1 MSTGERTGAAKLKW
15 VVIVDQS
22 LSPGQAV
29 NAAVCVSAATA
40 PAVPG
45 LLGPG
50 GPDAAEQ
57 WHPGLPWAGCSI
69 LSAGSAQ
76 MTAIRQQ
83 ALERQLL
90 AADMPAA
97 AQATRVYDD
106 YLREL
111 AKTHPGDLAVLAV
124 SAEPGGQAGTP
135 PGTAGVGP
143 GTIGAWQV
151 SRRPAA
157 PSGALCQSAWF
168 SAGRRFW
175 PDEWLNTGHGGARVA
190 SGLDRAD
197 GRQGLPDVRCARQG

>member
-1 MSTGERTGAAKLKW
+1 MNTYETPIGASQAGHGYAPGEMSTGERTGAAKLKW

-22 LSPGQAV
+22 LSPGQAA

-83 ALERQLL
+83 A
-90 AADMPAA
+90 
-97 AQATRVYDD
+97 
-106 YLREL
+106 
-111 AKTHPGDLAVLAV
+111 
-124 SAEPGGQAGTP
+124 
-135 PGTAGVGP
+135 
-143 GTIGAWQV
+143 
-151 SRRPAA
+151 
-157 PSGALCQSAWF
+157 
-168 SAGRRFW
+168 
-175 PDEWLNTGHGGARVA
+175 
-190 SGLDRAD
+190 
-197 GRQGLPDVRCARQG
+197 